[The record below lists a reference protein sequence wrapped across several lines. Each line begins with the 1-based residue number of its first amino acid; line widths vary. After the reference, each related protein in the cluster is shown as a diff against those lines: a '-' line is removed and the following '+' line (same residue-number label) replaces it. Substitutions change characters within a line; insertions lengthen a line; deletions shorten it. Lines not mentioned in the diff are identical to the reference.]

1 MKVGDFA
8 RILTSPVP
16 FLQLERIMDDAV
28 ACSIILVTIPMY
40 TLALIRRRKVNW
52 LHNSSNLFIG
62 TYGGSLAIII
72 KSQEAVGKLII
83 MK

>member
-8 RILTSPVP
+8 HISPVP
-16 FLQLERIMDDAV
+16 FLRLERIMDDAV
-28 ACSIILVTIPMY
+28 ACSIMPVAISMY

-62 TYGGSLAIII
+62 TYGGSYAIVN
-72 KSQEAVGKLII
+72 KYQ
-83 MK
+83 